1 MPYICIKCLVC
12 IVVLFATEVSWGAST
27 KKDTD
32 DNASKTIVL
41 TAPWISASSDE
52 GLVGGF
58 SAGFSHYPEM
68 LLYSSFYTS
77 SKGHIGI
84 GLRGE
89 QAIGD
94 WRLSGSVSLTRI
106 IRLLYEPVSG
116 VPDPYAEAVVNRFE
130 LNVAALKE
138 ITPNLEIGPKLIV
151 DIARGES
158 PIDSADISIDL
169 STVPRFQSGATTL
182 LGLRG
187 RYSTT
192 NPLRPI
198 NGYVVESSFGVGRS
212 KGDYL
217 DAPKFDFANELRL
230 TYASTLTERTR
241 FYTRAAWSHQHS
253 APPPTRSFTSM
264 LKNLRGM
271 PDQRDYGRRSLSL
284 RTNYYFML
292 LRDWALPFRIMHNV
306 WSMIPL
312 VDMNVEMV
320 AFYDIAEIGDPDYG
334 WRIPRRGY
342 GTGFR
347 FVIPPELVL
356 YLDFATTPDGDVRFY
371 IGTGELL

>member
-1 MPYICIKCLVC
+1 MSIYCLKRILCLTICLAAQ
-12 IVVLFATEVSWGAST
+12 LSLAASPENGTDET
-27 KKDTD
+27 K
-32 DNASKTIVL
+32 AKTIVL
-41 TAPWISASSDE
+41 TAPWISANSDE

-58 SAGFSHYPEM
+58 SAGFSRYPEM

-94 WRLSGSVSLTRI
+94 WRLSGTVSLTRI
-106 IRLLYEPVSG
+106 VRLLYEPVSG
-116 VPDPYAEAVVNRFE
+116 VPEPYAEAIVNRFD
-130 LNVAALKE
+130 LNIASLKE
-138 ITPNLEIGPKLIV
+138 LTPNFEIGPNLII

-158 PIDSADISIDL
+158 PVDPDDVSIDISTL
-169 STVPRFQSGATTL
+169 PRFQRGATAL

-198 NGYVVESSFGVGRS
+198 DGYVVESSFGVGRS
-212 KGDYL
+212 SGDYL
-217 DAPKFDFANELRL
+217 NAPKFDFASELRL
-230 TYASTLTERTR
+230 TYASPLTKDTR

-253 APPPTRSFTSM
+253 TPPPTRSFTSM

-271 PDQRDYGRRSLSL
+271 PDQRDFDRRSLSL
-284 RTNYYFML
+284 RTNIYFML
-292 LRDWALPFRIMHNV
+292 LKEWSLPFRIMHNI
-306 WSMIPL
+306 WSKIPL

-320 AFYDIAEIGDPDYG
+320 AFYDIAEIGDPESG

-356 YLDFATTPDGDVRFY
+356 YLDFATTPDGDVQFY